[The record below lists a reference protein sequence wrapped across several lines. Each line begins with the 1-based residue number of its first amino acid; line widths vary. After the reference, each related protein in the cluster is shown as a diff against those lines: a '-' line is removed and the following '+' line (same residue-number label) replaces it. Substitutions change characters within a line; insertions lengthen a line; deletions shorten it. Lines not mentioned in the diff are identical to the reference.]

1 MMRVMR
7 SAIIGTGFMGIVHA
21 NAVRAARGTV
31 VSVLGSTPERSRAGA
46 ADLGAER
53 AALTLDEL
61 VSADDVDVVHVCTP
75 NVLHVEQARAA
86 IAHGKHVICEKPL
99 ATSVADAAELVR
111 LADAAGLRTGVPF
124 AYRFYGSVRAARDRV
139 RTGRTGRILAVHGTY
154 LQDWLADPDAS
165 NWRVD
170 AARGGGSRAF
180 GDIGVHWCDMAEFIT
195 GQRIAR
201 VAART
206 TRAYDRRGGLDVT
219 TEDAVSVVFETD
231 GGALGSVIASQ
242 VSLGRK
248 NRLWISVDGASEA
261 VGFDQESEEQ
271 LWIGRADES
280 AVIMR
285 GGTPNGPGVDRYNHV
300 PAGHPQG
307 YQECFNDFVAD
318 MYAAVSGDEPD
329 GMPTFRDGLR
339 AAVVTD
345 AVMRAAAEEA
355 WVEVPA

>member
-1 MMRVMR
+1 MR

-31 VSVLGSTPERSRAGA
+31 VSVLGSTPEQSRIGVER
-46 ADLGAER
+46 LGAER
-53 AALTLDEL
+53 AAMTLDEL

-75 NVLHVEQARAA
+75 NALHVEQARAA
-86 IAHGKHVICEKPL
+86 LLHGKHVICEKPL
-99 ATSVADAAELVR
+99 ATSVTDAAELVAI
-111 LADAAGLRTGVPF
+111 ADDLGLITGVPF

-139 RTGRTGRILAVHGTY
+139 RQGRTGRVLAVHGTY
-154 LQDWLADPDAS
+154 LQDWLADPDAT

-195 GQRIAR
+195 GHRIAR
-201 VAART
+201 LAART
-206 TRAYDRRGGLDVT
+206 LRAHDQRSGHAVT

-242 VSLGRK
+242 ISRGRK
-248 NRLWISVDGASEA
+248 NRLWISVDGVDEA
-261 VGFDQESEEQ
+261 VGFSQEEAEQ

-280 AVIMR
+280 AVILR
-285 GGTPNGPGVDRYNHV
+285 GGTPNGPDVDRYNHV

-318 MYAAVSGDEPD
+318 MYASVAGATPD
-329 GMPTFRDGLR
+329 GMPTFADGLR
-339 AAVVTD
+339 AAVITD
-345 AVMRAAAEEA
+345 AVMTAAASQA
-355 WVEVPA
+355 WVDVPA